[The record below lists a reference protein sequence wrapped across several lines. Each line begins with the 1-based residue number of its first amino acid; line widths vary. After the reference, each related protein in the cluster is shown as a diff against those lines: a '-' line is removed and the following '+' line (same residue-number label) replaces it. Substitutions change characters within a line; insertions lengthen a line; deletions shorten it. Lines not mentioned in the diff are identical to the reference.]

1 MGVEDEQSLDPHE
14 FQNLVELFAI
24 FREIKCRQII
34 SDAKKYLGVDLK
46 KFQSPRGDSKIEY
59 PVKCE

>member
-1 MGVEDEQSLDPHE
+1 MGVEDEQSLGPHE

-34 SDAKKYLGVDLK
+34 SDAKKYFGVDLK
-46 KFQSPRGDSKIEY
+46 KFQSPRGDDKTKK
-59 PVKCE
+59 PVMCE